1 MTTTLNTPLRR
12 AARVDPSKVWRVG
25 GLAILAS
32 AVANA
37 VVYFIASALVRFPP
51 EFPPLASV
59 VPPILFTVMFTL
71 VAVVV
76 FAVVARRSSQP
87 VRLYRI
93 IAVVA
98 LILSFIPDL
107 TLPGNPMFPGA
118 TPAAIGTL
126 VVMHFVAAAITVY
139 LLTTQTLEV

>member
-12 AARVDPSKVWRVG
+12 PARVDQSKVWRVG

-37 VVYFIASALVRFPP
+37 IVYFIANAILRFPP

-59 VPPILFTVMFTL
+59 VPPVLFTVMFTL

-87 VRLYRI
+87 IRLYRI

-98 LILSFIPDL
+98 LVVSLLPDA
-107 TLPGNPMFPGA
+107 TLPGNPMFPGV
-118 TPAAIGTL
+118 TPAALGTL
-126 VVMHFVAAAITVY
+126 VVMHLVAAAITVY
-139 LLTTQTLEV
+139 LLTTQTLEA

>member
-1 MTTTLNTPLRR
+1 MTTTMNTPLRR
-12 AARVDPSKVWRVG
+12 AARVNPSKVWRVG
-25 GLAILAS
+25 GLAILGS

-37 VVYFIASALVRFPP
+37 IVYFIASAILRFPP

-71 VAVVV
+71 VAVIV
-76 FAVVARRSSQP
+76 FSIVARRSSQP
-87 VRLYRI
+87 IRLYRI

-98 LILSFIPDL
+98 LIVSLIPDL

-118 TPAAIGTL
+118 TPTAIGTL
-126 VVMHFVAAAITVY
+126 VVMHLVAAAITVY
-139 LLTTQTLEV
+139 LLTTQTLES

>member
-1 MTTTLNTPLRR
+1 M
-12 AARVDPSKVWRVG
+12 
-25 GLAILAS
+25 
-32 AVANA
+32 ANA
-37 VVYFIASALVRFPP
+37 IVYFIASAILRFPP

-139 LLTTQTLEV
+139 LLTTQTLEA